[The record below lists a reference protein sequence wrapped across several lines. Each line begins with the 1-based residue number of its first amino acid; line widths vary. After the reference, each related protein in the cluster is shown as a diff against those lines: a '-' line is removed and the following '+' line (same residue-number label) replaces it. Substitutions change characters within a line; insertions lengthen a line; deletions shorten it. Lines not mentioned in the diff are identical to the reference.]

1 MMVREALAA
10 DIPALVRLRM
20 ALFCEVGEL
29 ARPDEDPALWQ
40 ATLTY
45 FTRAQEE
52 GSARSWLVEVDG
64 EAVACG
70 TLALFVRPPYPGNL
84 AGREAYLLNMYTRPA
99 WRKRG
104 MASALLDAMA
114 AHAREQRLGKLWLHA
129 SEQGRPLY
137 ERLGFVS
144 NPACLEWCPA
154 P

>member
-10 DIPALVRLRM
+10 DVPALVRLRM

-29 ARPDEDPALWQ
+29 DDPLADAALWQ
-40 ATLTY
+40 ATQAY
-45 FTRAQEE
+45 FSAAQAD
-52 GSARSWLVEVDG
+52 GSARSWLVEVEG

-70 TLALFVRPPYPGNL
+70 TLALFVRPPYPGHL

-114 AHAREQRLGKLWLHA
+114 RHARGQQLGKLGLHA
-129 SEQGRPLY
+129 SGEGRPALKQDM
-137 ERLGFVS
+137 
-144 NPACLEWCPA
+144 PAIGQ
-154 P
+154 